1 MARGNQRDKAREANL
16 KKQAAMVG
24 LYRDTLSSLYRGCSD
39 ATLQKKG
46 NSLSGTELQRA
57 KETAAEKMRE
67 KQRLGMISHPHDQ
80 TFQRQPSLTIA
91 HSR

>member
-16 KKQAAMVG
+16 KKQAAM
-24 LYRDTLSSLYRGCSD
+24 
-39 ATLQKKG
+39 KKG

-67 KQRLGMISHPHDQ
+67 KQRLADEKKAAEA
-80 TFQRQPSLTIA
+80 LKA
-91 HSR
+91 AKK